1 MAMANLN
8 RSLAITTQARKNT
21 PMRKS
26 LLTLIVLS
34 GLIVASVPANAHQP
48 VVLLNSD
55 TSAAKGPLL
64 VDGTI
69 SFAVRASFTKPGEKK
84 AFRAGF
90 KSGDALSIQLLIV
103 DKKPE
108 NKLKRSQLPR
118 VVVTDPMGAST
129 TVKINERTK
138 FFEPY
143 SSTNYL
149 YLARYTSVAKAGTY
163 SFVITSRAKSA
174 VTLAVGD
181 REVQGD
187 VSRGEVTPTPV
198 VSATPTPTA
207 TIAGYTMEQVKA
219 NNTAQKCW
227 SAINGQVYDL
237 TTWIS
242 SHPGGAAAITSLCG
256 TDGTSAYIN
265 QHQGQSQPASRL
277 AGYLLGP
284 LIK

>member
-1 MAMANLN
+1 MNPTFIAIAL
-8 RSLAITTQARKNT
+8 LAG
-21 PMRKS
+21 
-26 LLTLIVLS
+26 LLLPTN
-34 GLIVASVPANAHQP
+34 PANAHQP

-69 SFAVRASFTKPGEKK
+69 SFAVRASFTKSGEKK

-90 KSGDALSIQLLIV
+90 KEGDQLSVQLLIV

-108 NKLKRSQLPR
+108 NKLKSSQLPT
-118 VVVTDPMGAST
+118 VVITDPMGAST
-129 TVKINERTK
+129 TLKISERTK

-143 SSTNYL
+143 SATNYL
-149 YLARYTSVAKAGTY
+149 YLARYSSVAKAGTY
-163 SFVITSRAKSA
+163 SFVVTSRAKSG
-174 VTLAVGD
+174 VTIAVGD
-181 REVQGD
+181 REVQGE
-187 VSRGEVTPTPV
+187 VSRAQATPTPV
-198 VSATPTPTA
+198 VSATPTPT
-207 TIAGYTMEQVKA
+207 IAGYTMEQVKA
-219 NNTAQKCW
+219 NSSAQKCW

-242 SHPGGAAAITSLCG
+242 SHPGGAGAITSLCG

-265 QHQGQSQPASRL
+265 QHKGQTQPASRL

-284 LIK
+284 LNK